1 MKTNDVPNTSINN
14 ITNGKSVRATI
25 PTTYPK
31 SLYYSMGE
39 CKVNMHLTLV
49 MPISCHTLYTF
60 FYGTVFFLF
69 LMQKFYANTC
79 ATISDSHTQE
89 KRNHLK

>member
-1 MKTNDVPNTSINN
+1 MRYKITEILKWMKTNDVPNTSINN

-60 FYGTVFFLF
+60 FYGTVFFF
-69 LMQKFYANTC
+69 FF
-79 ATISDSHTQE
+79 
-89 KRNHLK
+89 